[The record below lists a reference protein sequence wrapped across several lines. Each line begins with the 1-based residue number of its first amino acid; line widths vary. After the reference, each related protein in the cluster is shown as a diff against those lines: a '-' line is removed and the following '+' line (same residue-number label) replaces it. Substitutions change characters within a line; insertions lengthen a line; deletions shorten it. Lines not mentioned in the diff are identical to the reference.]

1 MCGRYKM
8 STKSAAI
15 IEVFGVDEVPDD
27 YDPPM
32 RFNIAPTD
40 PVPVIVRSDEG
51 KRILKPMKW
60 GLIPFWAEDPRIG
73 SRMINARVETLRAK
87 SAFKEPLEKRRCLVV
102 ADGFYEWKG
111 EGKQKQPHLVCFED
125 RHVYAYAGLW
135 ARWRPK
141 RPDGTV
147 GDAVESCTI
156 ITVPPN
162 TIASQVHD
170 RMPLIFDPKT
180 DGERI
185 AQWLDTSVP
194 VDIASF
200 KEPRELPGLVLFP
213 VDKRVGNVKNDDA
226 TLAEPL
232 VIAQPTLL

>member
-15 IEVFGVDEVPDD
+15 IEVFGVDDVDGG

-40 PVPVIVRSDEG
+40 PVPVIVRGDDG
-51 KRILKPMKW
+51 RRHLRPMKW

-73 SRMINARVETLRAK
+73 SRMINARVETLK
-87 SAFKEPLEKRRCLVV
+87 GKTVFKELLQKKRCLVV
-102 ADGFYEWKG
+102 SDGFYEWRG
-111 EGKQKQPHLVCFED
+111 EGKNKQPHLICFED

-135 ARWRPK
+135 SRWRPK

-156 ITVPPN
+156 VTMKPN
-162 TIASQVHD
+162 AVAAQVHD
-170 RMPLIFDPKT
+170 RMPMIFDPKI
-180 DGERI
+180 DHELI

-194 VDIASF
+194 VDLASF
-200 KEPRELPGLVLFP
+200 KQPRELPGLVLFP
-213 VDKRVGNVKNDDA
+213 VDKRVGNVRNDDP
-226 TLAEPL
+226 TLADPL
-232 VIAQPTLL
+232 PAQPTLV